1 MAPPKLYC
9 VICGKEATGTA
20 AMIPVC
26 DEHWRMYDEEGRKY
40 LPMHQRTF
48 YLQLLEAEEQV
59 ESLKRNSERMSE
71 ED

>member
-20 AMIPVC
+20 AQILVC
-26 DEHWRMYDEEGRKY
+26 DEHRRMYDEEGRKY

-48 YLQLLEAEEQV
+48 YLQLLEVEVGAEQV
-59 ESLKRNSERMSE
+59 ENLKRNS
-71 ED
+71 